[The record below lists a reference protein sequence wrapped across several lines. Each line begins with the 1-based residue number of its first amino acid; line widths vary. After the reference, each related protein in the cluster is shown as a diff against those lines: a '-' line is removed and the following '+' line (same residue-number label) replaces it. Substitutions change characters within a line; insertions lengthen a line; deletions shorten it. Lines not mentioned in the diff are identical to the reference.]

1 MSLRLRTLLSLSF
14 AGVVI
19 ATTAVVSAIVDYEA
33 SHRLQK
39 ELDRQFIG
47 AASQL
52 AEDLDRGIYARLRD
66 IINVSSLPTMRHLRE
81 GQEEERRNILEAL
94 KRTQEY
100 YAWIGFTDE
109 NGDVLQA
116 TNGLMEGL
124 NVASQSWWLGGEA
137 GPYVGDIRS
146 LRQDAINNPGFTT
159 KLSNFIEIAAPVR
172 NGQGL
177 VIGVLGAYVSWDWAS
192 ELAANVLRHQSQ
204 KFELLVVSQQNR
216 VILGPDSLLA
226 LDIHLPDSL
235 RANAIGLI
243 QWPDSERYL
252 TGFADTKGFRSFKGL
267 GWTVVARQQADTAL
281 EPIRQLR
288 TVIWRWGAIIAA
300 AFALVGWGIAE
311 QISRP
316 LKSLAASARQI
327 KDGARLIAFR
337 MQQSAPQEIHLL
349 SDALGDMMQQLKSR
363 ETALQRQYAEL
374 DMLYEGAP
382 IGIVI
387 VDQSMHCLRMN
398 VKLAEWSG
406 LQNTVVHGRTVT
418 ELASELLGQFETPL
432 SQTLLSGTP
441 SYNAEAVI
449 GGKANEVERHFLAAC
464 LPLFEDE
471 QSGPAGAALL
481 ISEMTAQRQAEY
493 FATHDSLTGLANRR
507 FLTAYLFQELAMAR
521 RRKRKLALL
530 YLDLDRFKAVND
542 TYGHDAGDALLK
554 EVAFRLKSI
563 CRESDLI
570 SRLGGDEFVIVAL
583 DHKNLN
589 NSARLA
595 KSVVISLSRP
605 YVLGGVHI
613 HTSPSIGIAIYPDDA
628 DDETTLLRYAD
639 EAMYEAKK
647 SSPGQYRYYSLIKP
661 GLLEAK
667 GGSDSVA

>member
-1 MSLRLRTLLSLSF
+1 MNLRLRTLLSLSF

-33 SHRLQK
+33 SLRLQK

-66 IINVSSLPTMRHLRE
+66 IINVSSLPTIRYLRD

-94 KRTQEY
+94 KKTQEY

-109 NGDVLQA
+109 NGLVLQA
-116 TNGLMEGL
+116 TGGLMEGM
-124 NVASQSWWLGGEA
+124 NVSDQTWWLNGKA

-146 LRQDAINNPGFTT
+146 LRQDGVDSPGFTT
-159 KLSNFIEIAAPVR
+159 KLSNFIEMATPVR
-172 NGQGL
+172 NSQGL
-177 VIGVLGAYVSWDWAS
+177 VIGILGAYVSWDWAS

-204 KFELLVVSQQNR
+204 KLEFLVLSQQHR
-216 VILGPDSLLA
+216 VILGPDALLA
-226 LDIHLPDSL
+226 MDIYLPDSL
-235 RANAIGLI
+235 KANAIGLT
-243 QWPDSERYL
+243 QWPDGERYL
-252 TGFADTKGFRSFKGL
+252 TGFADTKGFRSYKGL
-267 GWTVVARQQADTAL
+267 GWTVVARQQAETAL
-281 EPIRQLR
+281 APVRQLR
-288 TVIWRWGAIIAA
+288 TAIWRWGAFIAA
-300 AFALVGWGIAE
+300 VFALLGWGIAK

-316 LKSLAASARQI
+316 LKSLAAAAREI
-327 KDGARLIAFR
+327 KDGARLVAFR
-337 MQQSAPQEIHLL
+337 MRQSAPQEIHLL
-349 SDALGDMMQQLKSR
+349 SDALGDMMRQLESR

-387 VDQSMHCLRMN
+387 VDQNMRCLRMN
-398 VKLAEWSG
+398 GRLAEWSG
-406 LQNTVVHGRTVT
+406 LQNSVVNGRMIT
-418 ELASELLGQFETPL
+418 ELPSELLTQFETPL

-449 GGKANEVERHFLAAC
+449 EDTSNELERHFLAAC
-464 LPLFEDE
+464 LPLFEDG
-471 QSGPAGAALL
+471 QSGPVGAALL

-530 YLDLDRFKAVND
+530 YLDMDRFKAVND
-542 TYGHDAGDALLK
+542 TYGHDAGDALLR
-554 EVAFRLKSI
+554 EVAFRLKNV

-605 YVLGGVHI
+605 YILGGAHI
-613 HTSPSIGIAIYPDDA
+613 HTSPSIGIAVYPDDA

-647 SSPGQYRYYSLIKP
+647 SGPGQYRYYSLIKP

>member
-66 IINVSSLPTMRHLRE
+66 IINVSSLPTIRHLRE
-81 GQEEERRNILEAL
+81 GQEDERRNILEAL
-94 KRTQEY
+94 KKTQEY
-100 YAWIGFTDE
+100 YAWIGFTDA
-109 NGDVLQA
+109 NGVVLQA
-116 TNGLMEGL
+116 TNSLMEGL
-124 NVASQSWWLGGEA
+124 NVADQTWWLGGKA
-137 GPYVGDIRS
+137 GPYVGDIRG
-146 LRQDAINNPGFTT
+146 LHQDATSNPGFTT
-159 KLSNFIEIAAPVR
+159 KLSNFIEMAAPIR
-172 NGQGL
+172 NSQGL

-192 ELAANVLRHQSQ
+192 ELTANVLRHQSQ
-204 KFELLVVSQQNR
+204 KFELLVVSQQDR
-216 VILGPDSLLA
+216 VILGPEALLA
-226 LDIHLPDSL
+226 MNIHLPDSL
-235 RANAIGLI
+235 KANAIGLT
-243 QWPDSERYL
+243 QWPDGERYL

-267 GWTVVARQQADTAL
+267 GWTVVARQQAETAL
-281 EPIRQLR
+281 APIRQLR

-300 AFALVGWGIAE
+300 AFALVGWVIAE

-349 SDALGDMMQQLKSR
+349 SDALSEMMQQLKSR

-406 LQNTVVHGRTVT
+406 LQNTLVHGRTVT
-418 ELASELLGQFETPL
+418 DLASELLGQFETQL

-449 GGKANEVERHFLAAC
+449 EGKASEVERHFLAAC
-464 LPLFEDE
+464 LPLFENE
-471 QSGPAGAALL
+471 QSGPVGAALL

-595 KSVVISLSRP
+595 KSVIVSLSRP
-605 YVLGGVHI
+605 YILSGVHI
-613 HTSPSIGIAIYPDDA
+613 HTSPSIGIAVYPDNA

-639 EAMYEAKK
+639 DAMYEAKK
-647 SSPGQYRYYSLIKP
+647 SGPGQYRYYSLIKP